1 MLIAIRSNAAPWKG
15 GAYQYSLALLDA
27 LASLPSETAGDF
39 NLVLRSKRET
49 QHFREYASRW
59 RNVQLPFWSKDRF
72 TYMIEASIGEGLL
85 RDIGKRS
92 LYRLSQAGFIDATP
106 LRSKGSAHRFLTS
119 RGIDWSLFTT
129 PSPESFETGL
139 PYVMPVFDLQHRLQ
153 PEFPEVSANGEWDR
167 REYLYRNGT
176 RHATLILADSEVG
189 KADILECYGRYGITE
204 DRVKVLPYVPP
215 PYLSSGIRSGERDF
229 GRPRYQL
236 PERYFFYPAQL
247 WPHKNHV
254 RLVQAMGLLKE
265 QGREIHLVLC
275 GAHGGAIRTRV
286 FQEVMREARRV
297 KVETQL
303 HYLGYVDNMAMSALY
318 AGAVGL
324 AMPTFFGPT
333 NIPIVEA
340 WLLGCPVLTSD
351 IRGIREQ
358 VGDAGLLVDPTSV
371 EAIADGM
378 QRLWNH
384 EGLRAELAQ
393 HGLRRLAAHDHAQF
407 CRELGH
413 IVSETNLRIGKRTLR
428 SERTLVSA

>member
-1 MLIAIRSNAAPWKG
+1 MHIAIRSNAAPWKG

-27 LASLPSETAGDF
+27 LASLPSETAADF
-39 NLVLRSKRET
+39 NLILRSKRET
-49 QHFREYASRW
+49 QHFGGYASRW
-59 RNVQLPFWSKDRF
+59 RSVQLPFWSKDRF
-72 TYMIEASIGEGLL
+72 TYMIEASIGDGLL
-85 RDIGKRS
+85 RDIAKRS
-92 LYRLSQAGFIDATP
+92 LYRLSQAGFIDTTQ
-106 LRSKGSAHRFLTS
+106 RWSNGSVHRFLMS
-119 RGIDWSLFTT
+119 QGIDWSLFTT
-129 PSPESFETGL
+129 PSRESFETGL

-153 PEFPEVSANGEWDR
+153 PEFPEVSADGEWDR

-215 PYLSSGIRSGERDF
+215 PYLSSAIRSGERDF
-229 GRPRYQL
+229 GRHSYRL

-265 QGREIHLVLC
+265 HGREMHLVLC

-297 KVETQL
+297 KVESQL
-303 HYLGYVDNMAMSALY
+303 HYLGYADNVAMSSLY

-324 AMPTFFGPT
+324 VMPTFFGPT

-378 QRLWNH
+378 QRLWDH

-393 HGLRRLAAHDHAQF
+393 HGLRRLAAHDRQQF
-407 CRELGH
+407 CRELGR
-413 IVSETNLRIGKRTLR
+413 IISETNLRIGTRTLR
-428 SERTLVSA
+428 SERVPVSA